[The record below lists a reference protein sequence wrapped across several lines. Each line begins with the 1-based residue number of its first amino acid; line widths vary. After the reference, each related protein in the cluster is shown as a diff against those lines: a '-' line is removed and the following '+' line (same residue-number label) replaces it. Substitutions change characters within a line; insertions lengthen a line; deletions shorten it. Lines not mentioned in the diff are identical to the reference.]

1 MRRRE
6 PLTLAP
12 VNTPAGPRLTLLD
25 RRVAERPQGRARRLF
40 RASVITLIASFAAS
54 LIASLVYP
62 AWSDMPRVLNLAL
75 GFSYLSIPGL
85 YVLSAL
91 TQLWCWVAPRTM
103 ATVEVDGEALTLQRR
118 RRRRIPL
125 GEVVAGWLLR
135 TADRGEVELE
145 LRSGEV
151 LSVEVRDPR
160 EADAL
165 LDAAN
170 VAPHERALTMRLG
183 SPLVDL
189 GLAAAAFFPGGCVA
203 SLVAVAAERALHLES
218 VTTGFTIFTL
228 TALAVALSVAWLRP
242 PVVRVGRDG
251 VSVRGGR
258 GAGFAPWAEV
268 TGITRQPAS
277 LTLSL
282 RGGGTRALPLTGTP
296 GARQDAL
303 CARIAEAHA
312 EAHAPRDL
320 PARLTALD
328 RHGRTVEAW
337 REALRE
343 IAEARHDYRQTS
355 LSREELVAALSDPHA
370 PEERRIA
377 AAFVLSALDPAEGSA
392 RVRVAVETLAHD
404 PVRVALTRAAEGT
417 LDDELLRQAAETRVR
432 VTG

>member
-1 MRRRE
+1 M
-6 PLTLAP
+6 
-12 VNTPAGPRLTLLD
+12 
-25 RRVAERPQGRARRLF
+25 F
-40 RASVITLIASFAAS
+40 RASVLALLASFTAS
-54 LIASLVYP
+54 MLLSLVYP
-62 AWSDMPRVLNLAL
+62 AWSSMPRGLNLAL
-75 GFSYLSIPGL
+75 GFSYLGTLVL
-85 YVLSAL
+85 YALSAL
-91 TQLWCWVAPRTM
+91 TQLWCWVTPRTK
-103 ATVEVDGEALTLQRR
+103 ATVEADGDALTVQRR

-125 GEVVAGWLLR
+125 GDVVAGWLLR

-151 LSVEVRDPR
+151 ISVEVFDVW

-170 VAPHERALTMRLG
+170 VAPQERALTMRLG

-189 GLAAAAFFPGGCVA
+189 GLAAAAFFPGGCLA
-203 SLVAVAAERALHLES
+203 SSVAVIAERVLHLPS

-242 PVVRVGRDG
+242 PVVRVGHDG

-258 GAGFAPWAEV
+258 GVWFAPWAQV
-268 TGITRQPAS
+268 TGITRVGAS

-282 RGGGTRALPLTGTP
+282 RGGGARVLSLVGTP
-296 GARQDAL
+296 GARRDAL
-303 CARIAEAHA
+303 CARITAAHA

-320 PARLTALD
+320 PARLAMLD
-328 RHGRTVEAW
+328 RQGRTVEAW

-343 IAEARHDYRQTS
+343 IPAGRVDYRQTG
-355 LSREELVAALSDPHA
+355 LSRDELLAALSDPHA

-377 AAFVLSALDPAEGSA
+377 AAFVLSTLDPAEATA

-404 PVRVALTRAAEGT
+404 PVRVALTRASEGT
-417 LDDELLRQAAETRVR
+417 LDEALLQQAAQARVR
-432 VTG
+432 VA

>member
-1 MRRRE
+1 MKPPHE
-6 PLTLAP
+6 A
-12 VNTPAGPRLTLLD
+12 RLTLRN

-40 RASVITLIASFAAS
+40 RASVLTLIASFGAS
-54 LIASLVYP
+54 LLLSLLYP
-62 AWSDMPRVLNLAL
+62 AWSTMPRGLNLAL
-75 GFSYLSIPGL
+75 GFSYLSILGL
-85 YVLSAL
+85 YALSAL
-91 TQLWCWVAPRTM
+91 TQLWCWVAPRAA

-118 RRRRIPL
+118 LRRRIPL
-125 GEVVAGWLLR
+125 AEVVAGWLLR

-151 LSVEVRDPR
+151 LSVEVLDPR

-189 GLAAAAFFPGGCVA
+189 GLAAAAFFPGGCAA
-203 SLVAVAAERALHLES
+203 SLVAVAAERALHLAS

-251 VSVRGGR
+251 ISARGGR
-258 GAGFAPWAEV
+258 GAWFAPWSEV
-268 TGITRQPAS
+268 TGISRQTSS

-282 RGGGTRALPLTGTP
+282 RDGRARVLPLTGTP
-296 GARQDAL
+296 QARQDAL
-303 CARIAEAHA
+303 CARIAEALA
-312 EAHAPRDL
+312 EAQAPRDL
-320 PARLTALD
+320 PARLAALD
-328 RHGRTVEAW
+328 RQGRTVEAW

-343 IAEARHDYRQTS
+343 LSRARDDYRQTG
-355 LSREELVAALSDPHA
+355 LSRDELLAALSDPRA
-370 PEERRIA
+370 TEERRIA
-377 AAFVLSALDPAEGSA
+377 AAYVLSALDPGEAAA

-404 PVRVALTRAAEGT
+404 PARAALTRAAEGT
-417 LDDELLRQAAETRVR
+417 LDEELLRRAAETRVR
-432 VTG
+432 VAG